1 MRVFLCL
8 CTFQVSLLHNP
19 CIRSLLPGPLRNY
32 RIPFLCLLLALSGA
46 LAAEEVSYPSFD
58 FGGLVF
64 GDAYYVPSHHL
75 EEGDGAAGL
84 VMRRA
89 YLTLDVD
96 FSDHWFG
103 RVRGEFNQDGRFET
117 YEFSSQFKDLY
128 LGVNMGRQQLIAG
141 LTSTPTFD
149 LIEATWGARYL
160 MRTPMDLQGMAS
172 RDTGLSLK
180 GPLNASG
187 SLSYRAMWGA
197 PLDFSNDGNPNK
209 RYMGALNWSP
219 GKHWTFDLYMD
230 TEAREQQEDWNTFQV
245 FAAYQ
250 SDLLRWGLQYS
261 NQDRKDNPS
270 IDLASAFVVASLNER
285 SSVIGRIDRLFEPS
299 PRGDG
304 IAYIPFDPSAPA
316 TMYLAAYEYDL
327 MPSLTLTPN
336 LIVIDYDRDEEGQQ
350 PKTDFYIRLT
360 AFFRF

>member
-1 MRVFLCL
+1 M
-8 CTFQVSLLHNP
+8 TE
-19 CIRSLLPGPLRNY
+19 PLRY
-32 RIPFLCLLLALSGA
+32 PRLPFLCLLLVFSGP
-46 LAAEEVSYPSFD
+46 LAAQEDSYPSFD

-64 GDAYYVPSHHL
+64 GDAYYVPSNHL

-96 FSDHWFG
+96 FSEHWFA
-103 RVRGEFNQDGRFET
+103 RVRGEANQDGRFET
-117 YEFSSQFKDLY
+117 YEFTSQFKDLY
-128 LGVNMGRQQLIAG
+128 LGVNMGRQRLIAG

-149 LIEATWGARYL
+149 VIEKIWGARYL

-172 RDTGLSLK
+172 RDTGLSVT

-197 PLDFSNDGNPNK
+197 PLDFSNDGNPNS
-209 RYMGALNWSP
+209 RLMGALNWSP

-230 TEAREQQEDWNTFQV
+230 SEAREQQQDWNTWQV

-250 SDLLRWGLQYS
+250 NDLLRWGVQYS
-261 NQDRKDNPS
+261 NQDRQDNPS
-270 IDLASAFVVASLNER
+270 IELASAFVVASLNER

-304 IAYIPFDPSAPA
+304 IAYIPFDPSARA
-316 TMYLAAYEYDL
+316 TMYVGAYEYAV
-327 MPSLTLTPN
+327 MPNLTLTPN
-336 LIVIDYDRDEEGQQ
+336 FIVIDYDRTDEGQQ
-350 PKTDFYIRLT
+350 PETDVHLRLT
-360 AFFRF
+360 AYFRF